1 MPKKR
6 TNAKRR
12 ATKHKARQQVI
23 QSSFNR
29 RTLGELPL
37 NSSMECDK
45 CRTRQ
50 KNRAFCYFCGQVQKL
65 PMCAHCGESHAQ
77 EACAR
82 THTHTHTRVYVLWC
96 PL

>member
-37 NSSMECDK
+37 NSSMVRGDIAPRAPK
-45 CRTRQ
+45 VMLHVHGINPWPNSIGQGCRGLR
-50 KNRAFCYFCGQVQKL
+50 NYHRC
-65 PMCAHCGESHAQ
+65 SI
-77 EACAR
+77 
-82 THTHTHTRVYVLWC
+82 YVC
-96 PL
+96 TCTQPT